1 MLKVASL
8 KTQLIVFLIIF
19 SAYLSIINKDAAFL
33 FGLLVAVFSA
43 LAADFLLMHLKK
55 EKVSFDDSS
64 VISAL
69 IIGFVLSNLQPW
81 WIFSL
86 ASILAVASKHI
97 IRFNRRHIFNPAGFG
112 IFLAVLFFGGF
123 TQWKGASVWYIMAPF
138 GIYFI
143 YKTKKSEIMI
153 SYLLA
158 FFILF
163 GRQALGYL
171 NYFFASIML
180 IEPKTTPIKRKGKI
194 IFGLG
199 TAILLFILTKLNF
212 RYEAEICSLLAM
224 NLPVPLL
231 NRDVS

>member
-19 SAYLSIINKDAAFL
+19 AAYLSIINKDAAFL

-86 ASILAVASKHI
+86 ASIFAVASKHI
-97 IRFNRRHIFNPAGFG
+97 IRFNRRHIFNPAGLG
-112 IFLAVLFFGGF
+112 IFLAVLLFHGF
-123 TQWKGASVWYIMAPF
+123 TKWKGASVWYIMLPF
-138 GIYFI
+138 GVYFV
-143 YKTKKSEIMI
+143 YKVQKLEII
-153 SYLLA
+153 IAYLLA
-158 FFILF
+158 FLILF
-163 GRQALGYL
+163 GIKGFGYL
-171 NYFFASIML
+171 NYFFILVML

-199 TAILLFILTKLNF
+199 TAILLFILTKFNF
-212 RYEAEICSLLAM
+212 HFEAEICSLLAM
-224 NLPVPLL
+224 NLFVPLL
-231 NRDVS
+231 NKTG